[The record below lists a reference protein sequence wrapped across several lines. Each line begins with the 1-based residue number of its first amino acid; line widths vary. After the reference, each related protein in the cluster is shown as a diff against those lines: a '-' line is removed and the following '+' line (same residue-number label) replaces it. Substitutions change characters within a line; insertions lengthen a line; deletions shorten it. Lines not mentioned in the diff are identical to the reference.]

1 MSQKKY
7 LIQHQISSFN
17 LFLDKGLKNVIE
29 QFNTIVLNYDY
40 VTEQKFYRFKP
51 NSKYLPSENEYVE
64 YEELTD
70 LYKMFK
76 DDYSIINNQITNH
89 NN

>member
-1 MSQKKY
+1 MSSNFDWDKSAWKILKLLMSQKKY

-51 NSKYLPSENEYVE
+51 NSKYLPSEN
-64 YEELTD
+64 
-70 LYKMFK
+70 
-76 DDYSIINNQITNH
+76 
-89 NN
+89 